1 MKKNV
6 LSIVLTLVF
15 FAGGVNLYAQWTE
28 YHGDVLPQD
37 DVSGQFSGQF
47 QDKSSLV
54 NGTSQI
60 IVDPDNA
67 ENNLWQFDIDLDAA
81 DEIQYNWY
89 PSYFDQNDENAVAVP
104 APSTVAV
111 KSRWIDTA
119 GYYFGIDVE
128 IRETYKV
135 QAKFMNDDGMKLH
148 VKDWNLDSSYLM
160 PPEFDPRDWHVLRL
174 TVANGE
180 WKVYIDEGETAFA
193 SGTSGKQVDKHVV
206 IFGAYAEKMK
216 AGVEVDWMGYLEGEA
231 SSPSDM
237 PMPAGIFDATKQ
249 WEPYDP
255 EASDPTTLGANH
267 QTQSL
272 TVYPNPVGELLT
284 ISVDETMVNSDYS
297 VIETSG
303 KIVQSGVISSAKQTI
318 DLASLH
324 SGVYYI
330 KIITGNTV
338 LNGSFIKK

>member
-15 FAGGVNLYAQWTE
+15 FAGGTNLNAQWAE

-37 DVSGQFSGQF
+37 DPSGKIRDAGVSLLG
-47 QDKSSLV
+47 
-54 NGTSQI
+54 GTSKI

-67 ENNLWQFDIDLDAA
+67 ENNLWQFDVDLDAA
-81 DEIQYNWY
+81 DEIIYKWY
-89 PSYFDQNDENAVAVP
+89 PSYFDPDNDGDAEIQS
-104 APSTVAV
+104 APSTFAV

-119 GYYFGIDVE
+119 GYYFGVDVE
-128 IRETYKV
+128 LREAYKV
-135 QAKFMNDDGMKLH
+135 QASFINDDGMKLR
-148 VKDWNLDSSYLM
+148 VKDWGLDSSYLM
-160 PPEFDPRDWHVLRL
+160 PPEFDPTDWHVLRL

-180 WKVYIDEGETAFA
+180 WKVFIDEGETAFA
-193 SGTSGKQVDKHVV
+193 SGTAGKQVNKHIVV
-206 IFGAYAEKMK
+206 LGAFSEKGK
-216 AGVEVDWMGYLEGEA
+216 AGVEVDWMGYIDSDA

-237 PMPAGIFDATKQ
+237 PLPAGIFDATKQ
-249 WEPYDP
+249 WTPYDP
-255 EASDPTTLGANH
+255 GAGTGIVANY

-272 TVYPNPVGELLT
+272 TVYPNPVNELLT
-284 ISVDETMVNSDYS
+284 ISGDETMVNSDYS